1 MNINL
6 KKFIEKQ
13 MLPQKPLNEG
23 EDLNEDEA
31 LLEDILNEDDDDVN
45 ESAEDKKMTEEELKI
60 ESLKIATNIA
70 KLMSDVTTDDI
81 ITIADKVSGFIR
93 NHQIGSEESS
103 SSEESNIAADLEL
116 PSDEVSSEEKPE
128 ESSEENKEETEA

>member
-31 LLEDILNEDDDDVN
+31 LLEDILNEDDVN
-45 ESAEDKKMTEEELKI
+45 YQLNEFYDFCDNLNIWIEL
-60 ESLKIATNIA
+60 
-70 KLMSDVTTDDI
+70 
-81 ITIADKVSGFIR
+81 
-93 NHQIGSEESS
+93 
-103 SSEESNIAADLEL
+103 
-116 PSDEVSSEEKPE
+116 
-128 ESSEENKEETEA
+128 